1 MSRQKSFHA
10 ETTRNNIVTVRFSN
24 DEIETLDFV
33 CQVLDQS
40 RSQYIRRK
48 ALTGGIPR
56 PEVRIALDEER
67 ANAVAGQLGRIGN
80 NLNQITRKLNSGD
93 EQTNQ
98 MTDDIARTI
107 DQLNERLRFL
117 RDVEDFRGNP
127 EAFSR
132 T

>member
-1 MSRQKSFHA
+1 MSKQKSFHA
-10 ETTRNNIVTVRFSN
+10 ETPRNNIVTVRFSD
-24 DEIETLDFV
+24 DEVEILDFV

-67 ANAVAGQLGRIGN
+67 AGAVASQLARIGN
-80 NLNQITRKLNSGD
+80 NLNQIARKLNSGED
-93 EQTNQ
+93 QTNR
-98 MTDDIARTI
+98 MTDEIARTI

-117 RDVEDFRGNP
+117 RDVEDFRGNS
-127 EAFSR
+127 ETLSR

>member
-1 MSRQKSFHA
+1 MSKQKSFHA
-10 ETTRNNIVTVRFSN
+10 DTPRNNIVTVRFSD
-24 DEIETLDFV
+24 DEVEILDFV

-56 PEVRIALDEER
+56 PEVRIALDEEQ
-67 ANAVAGQLGRIGN
+67 ASAVAGQLGRIGN
-80 NLNQITRKLNSGD
+80 NLNQIARKLNSGED
-93 EQTNQ
+93 QTNQ
-98 MTDDIARTI
+98 MTDEIARTI

-117 RDVEDFRGNP
+117 RDVEDFRGNS
-127 EAFSR
+127 ETFSR

>member
-1 MSRQKSFHA
+1 MSKQKSFHA
-10 ETTRNNIVTVRFSN
+10 ETPRNNIVTGRFSD
-24 DEIETLDFV
+24 DEVEILDFV

-56 PEVRIALDEER
+56 PEVRIALDEEQ
-67 ANAVAGQLGRIGN
+67 ASAVAGQLGRIGN
-80 NLNQITRKLNSGD
+80 NLNQIARKLNSGED
-93 EQTNQ
+93 QTNQ
-98 MTDDIARTI
+98 MTDEIARTI

-117 RDVEDFRGNP
+117 RDVEDFRGNS
-127 EAFSR
+127 ETFSR